1 MIKKAFYSASLFI
14 LLFFLNG
21 CGFKPILL
29 GTNYDFSIK
38 VGNSS
43 GNEYI
48 NSNIENKLKALK
60 GIKKTFKVDI
70 ISNETKSILSKD
82 SKGDPTILEIVINL
96 NYKLIEG
103 GKVLVNRSLTQRST
117 YNNIS
122 DKFELSKSEEILKDN
137 LIENLVSDII
147 NSASNLILN
156 PMINDN

>member
-1 MIKKAFYSASLFI
+1 MIKRVFNFSFLFI
-14 LLFFLNG
+14 ILFFLNG

-48 NSNIENKLKALK
+48 NSNIENKLKTLK

>member
-1 MIKKAFYSASLFI
+1 MTKKILNLSFFII
-14 LLFFLNG
+14 LLCING
-21 CGFKPILL
+21 CGYKPILS
-29 GTNYDFSIK
+29 GSDYNFSIK

-43 GNEYI
+43 GNEEI
-48 NSNIENKLKALK
+48 NSNIENKLKVLK

-70 ISNETKSILSKD
+70 ISKETKSILSKD

-96 NYKLIEG
+96 NYKLIES
-103 GKVLVNRSLTQRST
+103 GKVLVNRNLTQRST